1 MALTG
6 RERRQMADRLNPPPK
21 RTFDLPWTCA
31 EKCLPSAKILG
42 HKIGASFDDKLL
54 QRLWCL

>member
-21 RTFDLPWTCA
+21 ADIRPPMDLRVKMLT
-31 EKCLPSAKILG
+31 
-42 HKIGASFDDKLL
+42 IG
-54 QRLWCL
+54 